1 MLLTGGTGRPAVKLV
16 ILYRSPQERGND
28 EGERSSQERGNDEE
42 EGSPQ
47 ERGNDEV
54 KTDPDK
60 GSALE
65 RQPL

>member
-1 MLLTGGTGRPAVKLV
+1 MRLV
-16 ILYRSPQERGND
+16 ID
-28 EGERSSQERGNDEE
+28 EG

-60 GSALE
+60 GSAFE